1 MKQSNIKSY
10 FELEVLLKNKNIDRK
25 NNRTIGLNNP
35 NIKSN
40 SNLIK
45 LWIDKNR
52 YRVDNN
58 YIHEK
63 LNKINHTTKIAFVIA
78 FILGVIT
85 SIGLLSYNG
94 NQPVNILYFIFVIV
108 IVPIFSILFS
118 TYSLI
123 YFTKDITQL
132 IVFQRWQ
139 YLTLIFYISLFLS
152 FMLLITTQDIAFLWS
167 TTLNISSNEFYNI
180 ISIISYPWSL
190 IYNNL
195 VSLELIENSQY
206 YRLGGELN
214 QNIVANAS
222 LLGEWWK
229 FLAMSIIV
237 YGISLRAIF
246 IIVSNKILNQKLSN
260 LINIKASNILNEIK
274 TPIITTI
281 SNKSEESLDIDKKE
295 YQTKDIATQY
305 KYTLG
310 YAIKED
316 EILNINDLL
325 NIEAINIFSVGG
337 NNSLEEDFK
346 ITSQIDN
353 KVLIYIH
360 SWEPPTMDFLDLLEE
375 INQEIDIYPIG
386 VRNQQASIKEIDM
399 WSRWV
404 DEVGNSRLVVVA
416 L

>member
-10 FELEVLLKNKNIDRK
+10 FELEVLVENRHINKES
-25 NNRTIGLNNP
+25 NRAIGLKYP
-35 NIKSN
+35 NIKSD

-45 LWIDKNR
+45 LWLNKNR
-52 YRVDNN
+52 YRVDKT
-58 YIHEK
+58 YIQEK
-63 LNKINHTTKIAFVIA
+63 LNKINSSSKIAFIIA
-78 FILGVIT
+78 FILGIVT

-94 NQPVNILYFIFVIV
+94 NEPVNILYFIFITV

-118 TYSLI
+118 IYSLI
-123 YFTKDITQL
+123 YFTNNITKIIL
-132 IVFQRWQ
+132 FQRWQ
-139 YLTLIFYISLFLS
+139 YLSLIFYISMFLT

-167 TTLNISSNEFYNI
+167 TTLNISSQEFYNLLSL
-180 ISIISYPWSL
+180 ISIPWSY
-190 IYNNL
+190 IIGDTI
-195 VSLELIENSQY
+195 SLDLIESSQY

-214 QNIVANAS
+214 QNIVDNAS

-246 IIVSNKILNQKLSN
+246 IIISNKILDQKLLN
-260 LINIKASNILNEIK
+260 IINTKASNILNEIK

-281 SNKSEESLDIDKKE
+281 SNKSEKSIQIEEKE
-295 YQTKDIATQY
+295 YQPKDALKNY

-316 EILNINDLL
+316 DILSLNELLNIN
-325 NIEAINIFSVGG
+325 AQNIFSVGG
-337 NNSLEEDFK
+337 SNSLDDDME
-346 ITSQIDN
+346 IISQIDD
-353 KVLIYIH
+353 KILIYIQ
-360 SWEPPTMDFLDLLEE
+360 SWEPPTMDFLDLLDE
-375 INQEIDIYPIG
+375 INQDIDIYPIG
-386 VRNQQASIKEIDM
+386 VRNQKASQKEIDM

-404 DEVGNSRLVVVA
+404 EEIDNNRLVVVA